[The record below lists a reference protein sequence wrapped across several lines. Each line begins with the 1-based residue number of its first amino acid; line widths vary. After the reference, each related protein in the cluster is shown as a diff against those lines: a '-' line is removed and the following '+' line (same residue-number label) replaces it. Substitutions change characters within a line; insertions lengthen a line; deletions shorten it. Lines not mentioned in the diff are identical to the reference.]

1 MKITNI
7 IKKQIIT
14 VCIIATVIVL
24 NIILVSLGTS
34 QVVKSIIP
42 PVARK
47 IPKID
52 TIHNDILVDN
62 YFWLKERENPE
73 VMEYLHAEN
82 EYTSEMMKHTEEF
95 QEKLY
100 EEMLSRIQETDLSV
114 PEKVDSYYYYKR
126 TEQGKQYPVY
136 CRKKWSLD
144 HDEEILLDQNV
155 LAGRHEYLEIGALK
169 VSPDHSL
176 LAYSVDTT
184 GSEHFVLY
192 IKDLRTKELSNEH
205 LSNTGYSIAW
215 TNDNKTLF
223 YTTLDNAKRP
233 YKLHRHILGNDQTE
247 DEMVTLGKP
256 LLEPG
261 EDLEFAEYL
270 LSLSLNQ
277 EQDLKKMDL
286 TRNKLIERIHDDIAA
301 FKYLDSLVF
310 PISDTLVEPP
320 KREVIYEF
328 LPWGEE
334 DTATVKE
341 QAENIKE
348 LTQCMTVYPDVLS
361 DIARAAFQ
369 SDIGEKEIWTV
380 RRGVYALEVKKIHD
394 AGKKVAR
401 ADITQENL
409 SIYLSWTIK
418 EKIHLLID

>member
-1 MKITNI
+1 
-7 IKKQIIT
+7 
-14 VCIIATVIVL
+14 
-24 NIILVSLGTS
+24 
-34 QVVKSIIP
+34 
-42 PVARK
+42 
-47 IPKID
+47 
-52 TIHNDILVDN
+52 
-62 YFWLKERENPE
+62 
-73 VMEYLHAEN
+73 
-82 EYTSEMMKHTEEF
+82 MMKHTEEF